1 MIEQELPVGF
11 GFSLAMNESAMNRFA
26 SMSDAEKKQVL
37 EAARQAQTKDQMEQI
52 VRDIAQLEDIR

>member
-26 SMSDAEKKQVL
+26 SMSDSEKKQVL